1 MRAQEIKPHQAIFIV
16 AVWSLLI
23 GGLAGLI
30 GYKLAAP
37 DCTTCESAL
46 DSAIDELHKCQHGN
60 LTDIPERCQ
69 SERQAERLK
78 YQQALAQYKL
88 LRCRICDSS
97 HDTYP
102 PEHSDP
108 RDTSHD

>member
-1 MRAQEIKPHQAIFIV
+1 MPEINTREA
-16 AVWSLLI
+16 LLI
-23 GGLAGLI
+23 VFAWSTLLGGLAFIG
-30 GYKLAAP
+30 GYKAAAP
-37 DCTTCESAL
+37 DCTTCEDSL
-46 DSAIDELHKCQHGN
+46 DVAIDELHKCQHGN
-60 LTDIPERCQ
+60 LTDVPERCQ

-78 YQQALAQYKL
+78 CQQALAQYKL

>member
-1 MRAQEIKPHQAIFIV
+1 MSTQEIKAHQAIFIV
-16 AVWSLLI
+16 TVWSLLI

-30 GYKLAAP
+30 GYKSAAP
-37 DCTTCESAL
+37 DCTTCEDAL
-46 DSAIDELHKCQHGN
+46 DDAIDELHKCQRGN
-60 LTDIPERCQ
+60 LTDLPERCE

-78 YQQALAQYKL
+78 CQQALAKYKL
-88 LRCRICDSS
+88 LRCRICDNS

-102 PEHSDP
+102 SEHSDP

>member
-30 GYKLAAP
+30 GYKVAAP
-37 DCTTCESAL
+37 DCTTCEDAL
-46 DSAIDELHKCQHGN
+46 DDAIDELHKCQQGN
-60 LTDIPERCQ
+60 LTDVPNRCE

-78 YQQALAQYKL
+78 CQQALAQYKL
-88 LRCRICDSS
+88 LRCKICDIS
-97 HDTYP
+97 HDSYP
-102 PEHSDP
+102 PQPDNS
-108 RDTSHD
+108 RDTSND